1 MTPIADAMKES
12 INFVLYIV
20 SYVVLRNKEL
30 LNVMKVFNVKN
41 YNLVI

>member
-20 SYVVLRNKEL
+20 TYVVLRNKEQEKL
-30 LNVMKVFNVKN
+30 MKQK
-41 YNLVI
+41 IK